1 MYASRFFFMLIWL
14 GSGLLGGCSIQSVAQ
29 QAPSSA
35 NSTKDFVSCRPNSH
49 ELRIGGSERK
59 SSGLNG
65 LIGGVYARA
74 LGDDRLVLVEHE
86 LGCSPPEKER
96 RTVAG
101 SARTDSTGSEPTIG
115 AVE

>member
-1 MYASRFFFMLIWL
+1 
-14 GSGLLGGCSIQSVAQ
+14 
-29 QAPSSA
+29 
-35 NSTKDFVSCRPNSH
+35 
-49 ELRIGGSERK
+49 